1 MKYRLLLFPFLFLFA
16 SVLRA
21 QTQPLDTV
29 VVQTLTYDSIGRAGV
44 FHFPDSGT
52 YERVLLDYSMRC
64 HHALVS
70 NGTQTEQGCG
80 QWDYNCETYLWD
92 STRTD
97 SLKNAAPSAIISNY
111 PQHANFPFTSKATS
125 SVTRRD
131 EKIVKY
137 PSGTVLTG
145 ITPTETSGTGYAL
158 NHPYERIVF
167 LLSAKDPV
175 WGGVKKTSPIQGLI
189 LAVSSGSNTLYDFRV
204 RMHKV
209 KAGTY
214 NISDPPPINADTSFV
229 EVYHA
234 STFLSRNS
242 DTLLFYN
249 PFITDTVSDVLV
261 ELSYSKTAGTALTL
275 ANSDSSFLHSWSSS
289 SEPALS
295 FAGSEFVPIYKEA
308 LDSISN
314 AITIAFWAY
323 GDTNYLPG
331 TNSVF
336 CEGLGATNNREINIH
351 LPWSDGNVY
360 WDCGGDSTGNFD
372 RIQKAATK
380 RQASGQWNHWA
391 FTKNAVSG
399 TMSIYLNGSLW
410 LSDTGMHRPIH
421 ATEML
426 LGGAASSGIGW
437 YGDVRQ
443 FVLYNRALDSN
454 EIGMIMRSDSG
465 VSLESLN
472 GIRPVTY
479 FKCDEG
485 TGSTLTNSTSPFYVF
500 PPSTIRGVPVWHTV
514 LGKDLPNNFIG
525 LLLHRPIVT
534 FLQLSDTT
542 RKPQITD
549 RYTYDTIPDHAHIVT
564 NYRIGHNYAFHQND
578 TVVALDTVYGD
589 YLATK
594 SYTYDESGKKV
605 DSINVAAQDTIR
617 PANLYYWTRSPQK
630 YELMSFVT
638 PYGIGLD
645 LGKTGKMWEFDVTD
659 YLPVMKGWKRLTM
672 ERGSGQE
679 EFDLRFLFIK
689 GTPVRNVLDMQQ
701 LWPMT
706 EESYQTIQSNLR
718 YPPLSVYLNPDAK
731 GYKLRS
737 YITGHGGTPNGL
749 NGEFTPQW
757 HDIFVNKTN
766 YRRFV
771 YKICSLDP
779 LYPQGG
785 TWTLDRAGWCPGMAT
800 DLAEY
805 EITGTVTA
813 GDSATID
820 YNVEGGV
827 GDSRYDPSTQLVSY
841 GAPNF
846 TLDAGIVDIERPSAM
861 IAYGRI
867 NPACDAP
874 IVLIRNN
881 GSTALTSLQFE
892 YYVDSGKH
900 LTYNWTGNLAF
911 LDTTS
916 VILPI
921 DSLSFWTSALS
932 GRFHVDISQPNGG
945 TDQYDAD
952 NHYSSAFTQPPAYN
966 GIVVV
971 NLHTNNDAQYYYYE
985 VFSMAGD
992 SVFWNSNFD
1001 PTTTYYDSLLLPVG
1015 CYTIVMHDDNEDG
1028 LNYWANPAQ
1037 GAGSLSLRGNS
1048 KSGKVHTFNPDFGKG
1063 VQYDF
1068 SIVSSPLAVGATQ
1081 PKVEH
1086 IGLYPNPANGVL
1098 NLDLEG
1104 MPAGMISLEVSDAL
1118 GRPLRREQRF
1128 TDPLG
1133 TLRAGMNLTSMQPGT
1148 YFLRITTREGETTK
1162 SFVVQ

>member
-1 MKYRLLLFPFLFLFA
+1 MNYRLLLFPVLFLFMQA
-16 SVLRA
+16 AHA
-21 QTQPLDTV
+21 QGQPLDTV

-44 FHFPDSGT
+44 FHFPDSGS
-52 YERVLLDYSMRC
+52 YERVIMQYSMRC

-70 NGTQTEQGCG
+70 NGTNTEQGCG

-97 SLKNAAPSAIISNY
+97 SLKYTAPSAIISNY
-111 PQHANFPFTSKATS
+111 PPNTNFPYTTKPTF

-137 PSGTVLTG
+137 PAGTTFLYDSVVESQGSGLTL
-145 ITPTETSGTGYAL
+145 TQ
-158 NHPYERIVF
+158 PYERMYFV
-167 LLSAKDPV
+167 LPASSPMLKLVNKA
-175 WGGVKKTSPIQGLI
+175 SPIAGIGLKVI
-189 LAVSSGSNTLYDFRV
+189 SGADTLRDLRI
-204 RMHKV
+204 RMHLV
-209 KAGTY
+209 KPGSY
-214 NISDPPPINADTSFV
+214 NSLSIYPDTSFK

-234 STFLSRNS
+234 TTFLSSNS
-242 DTLLFYN
+242 TTLLFYN
-249 PFITDTVSDVLV
+249 PFTWDGTSDIVM
-261 ELSYSKTAGTALTL
+261 EISYSGMSGNTALTL
-275 ANSDSSFLHSWSSS
+275 GTVDTSVGITSTP
-289 SEPALS
+289 SESALS
-295 FAGSEFVPIYKEA
+295 FAGSEFVPVPVTA
-308 LDSISN
+308 LNDISN

-323 GDTNYLPG
+323 GDTSYLPG
-331 TNSVF
+331 SNSVF
-336 CEGLGATNNREINIH
+336 CEGLDPANHRQINIH

-360 WDCGGDSTGNFD
+360 WDCGGDAAGNFD
-372 RIQKAATK
+372 RIQKAAGK
-380 RQASGQWNHWA
+380 HDAAGRWNYWA
-391 FTKNAVSG
+391 FTKDATTG
-399 TMSIYLNGSLW
+399 KMAIYLNGALW
-410 LSDTGMHRPIH
+410 LSDTGKYRPIH

-437 YGDVRQ
+437 FGDVRQ
-443 FVLYNRALDSN
+443 FAMFDRALDSSQ
-454 EIGMIMRSDSG
+454 IVSMMLSDAAIPG
-465 VSLESLN
+465 LDP
-472 GIRPVTY
+472 ITY
-479 FKCDEG
+479 FKLNEG
-485 TGSTLTNSTSPFYVF
+485 AGPVLTNSAFGMTS
-500 PPSTIRGVPVWHTV
+500 STLAGIPVWHTI
-514 LGKDLPNNFIG
+514 LGKDLPNNFD
-525 LLLHRPIVT
+525 LQNNRPKLAL
-534 FLQLSDTT
+534 LQLSASATPT
-542 RKPQITD
+542 ITD
-549 RYTYDTIPDHAHIVT
+549 SYTYDSIPDHAHFVT

-578 TVVALDTVYGD
+578 TVVAVDTIYGD

-594 SYTYDESGKKV
+594 SYTYDETGKKV
-605 DSINVAAQDTIR
+605 DSVNVAAQDTIR
-617 PANLYYWTRSPQK
+617 PTNLYYWTRSPQK

-659 YLPVMKGWKRLTM
+659 YLPVMRGWKRLTM

-718 YPPLSVYLNPDAK
+718 YPPLRVYLDPEAK

-757 HDIFVNKTN
+757 HDIFVNQTN

-785 TWTLDRAGWCPGMAT
+785 TWTLNRAGWCPGMAT

-805 EITGTVTA
+805 EITGTVTP

-841 GAPNF
+841 GPPNF
-846 TLDAGIVDIERPSAM
+846 TLDAGIVTIERPSAM

-900 LTYNWTGNLAF
+900 LTYTWTGNLAF
-911 LDTTS
+911 LDTAS
-916 VILPI
+916 VLLPI
-921 DSLSFWTSALS
+921 DSLSFWTSNLS
-932 GRFHVDISQPNGG
+932 GQFHVDILKPDGG
-945 TDQYDAD
+945 TDQYDQD
-952 NHYSSAFTQPPAYN
+952 NHYSSNYTQPPQYN

-971 NLHTNNDAQYYYYE
+971 NLRTNNHPDENYYE
-985 VFSMAGD
+985 IYDMAGD
-992 SVFWNSNFD
+992 SIFWNSGFD
-1001 PTTTYYDSLLLPVG
+1001 PTTTYYDSLILPVG
-1015 CYTIVMHDDNEDG
+1015 CYTLAFHDDFIEGDG
-1028 LNYWANPAQ
+1028 ENGLYYWADTSQHAGAFLRLRQ
-1037 GAGSLSLRGNS
+1037 GTRT
-1048 KSGKVHTFNPDFGKG
+1048 GKILYSANNDFGKG

-1068 SIVSSPLAVGATQ
+1068 SIVSSPLAVDATQ
-1081 PKVEH
+1081 PEVQH
-1086 IGLYPNPANGVL
+1086 IGLYPNPAQGEL

-1104 MPAGMISLEVSDAL
+1104 MPAGMITLEVSDAL

-1133 TLRAGMNLTSMQPGT
+1133 TLRAGMDLTGMQAGT

-1162 SFVVQ
+1162 SFVVK

>member
-1 MKYRLLLFPFLFLFA
+1 MNYRLLLFPLLFLFVQ
-16 SVLRA
+16 SVHA
-21 QTQPLDTV
+21 QTPPRDTL
-29 VVQTLTYDSIGRAGV
+29 VVQTLTYDSLGRAGV
-44 FHFPDSGT
+44 YQFPDTGT
-52 YERVLLDYSMRC
+52 FEKVIMQYSMRC

-97 SLKNAAPSAIISNY
+97 SLKNATPSAAISNY
-111 PQHANFPFTSKATS
+111 PANTNFPYTTKATS

-137 PSGTVLTG
+137 PAGTILTG
-145 ITPTETSGTGYAL
+145 TTPNDTSGSVYSLT
-158 NHPYERIVF
+158 HPYERIVF
-167 LLSAKDPV
+167 LLRAKDPV
-175 WGGVKKTSPIQGLI
+175 WRDVKKTTAIQGLI
-189 LAVSSGSNTLYDFRV
+189 LGVSSGSDTLYDLRV

-209 KAGTY
+209 KVGTY
-214 NISDPPPINADTSFV
+214 NISNPPPVNTDTSFI

-242 DTLLFYN
+242 DTLLFYKS
-249 PFITDTVSDVLV
+249 FSTDTAADVLV
-261 ELSYSKTAGTALTL
+261 ELSYSRMAGTALTL
-275 ANSDSSFLHSWSSS
+275 VSSDSSSLSSWSS

-295 FAGSEFVPIYKEA
+295 FAGSEFVPIPKEA

-323 GDTNYLPG
+323 GDTSYLPG
-331 TNSVF
+331 SNSVF

-351 LPWSDGNVY
+351 LPWSDANVY
-360 WDCGGDSTGNFD
+360 WDCGGDSLGNFD

-380 RQASGQWNHWA
+380 HQAAGQWNHWA
-391 FTKNAVSG
+391 FTKDAISG
-399 TMSIYLNGSLW
+399 KMSIYLNGSLW
-410 LSDTGMHRPIH
+410 LSDTGMRRPIH
-421 ATEML
+421 AAEML

-443 FVLYNRALDSN
+443 FAMYNRALDSTA
-454 EIGMIMRSDSG
+454 IGMIMRSDSG

-479 FKCDEG
+479 FKCNEG
-485 TGSTLTNSTSPFYVF
+485 TGSTLTNSTSPFYIF
-500 PPSTIRGVPVWHTV
+500 PPSTIQGVPVWHTI
-514 LGKDLPNNFIG
+514 LGKDLPNNFYTG
-525 LLLHRPIVT
+525 TKARPQIT
-534 FLQLSDTT
+534 ILQLSDTT
-542 RKPQITD
+542 QKPQITD
-549 RYTYDTIPDHAHIVT
+549 RYTYDTIPDHAHIVI
-564 NYRIGHNYAFHQND
+564 NYAIGHNSTFHQND
-578 TVVALDTVYGD
+578 SVRALDTIYGD

-594 SYTYDESGKKV
+594 SYTFDESGKKV
-605 DSINVAAQDTIR
+605 DSVNVVAQDTIR
-617 PANLYYWTRSPQK
+617 PTNLYFWTRAPQK
-630 YELMSFVT
+630 FELMSFVT

-659 YLPVMKGWKRLTM
+659 YLPIMKGWKRLTM

-689 GTPVRNVLDMQQ
+689 GTPPRNVLDMQQ

-706 EESYQTIQSNLR
+706 EESYQTIQSDLR
-718 YPPLSVYLNPDAK
+718 YPALGVYLHPQAK

-737 YITGHGGTPNGL
+737 YITGHGGSPNGL

-785 TWTLDRAGWCPGMAT
+785 TWTLNRAGWCPGMAT

-805 EITGTVTA
+805 EITGTVTP
-813 GDSATID
+813 GDSAIID

-827 GDSRYDPSTQLVSY
+827 GDSRYDPSSQLVSY
-841 GAPNF
+841 GPPNF
-846 TLDAGIVDIERPSAM
+846 TLNAGIVDILRPSSK

-867 NPACDAP
+867 SPACDAP
-874 IVLIRNN
+874 IILIRNN
-881 GSTALTSLQFE
+881 GSQPLTSLQFE
-892 YYVDSGKH
+892 YYVDNGKH
-900 LTYNWTGNLAF
+900 LTYTWTGHLAF

-916 VILPI
+916 VLLPI
-921 DSLSFWTSALS
+921 DSLSFWTSAPS
-932 GRFHVDISQPNGG
+932 GQFHVDLSQPNGG
-945 TDQYDAD
+945 TDQYDPD
-952 NHYSSAFTQPPAYN
+952 NHYSSAFTQPPAYT

-971 NLHTNNDAQYYYYE
+971 NLRTNNDPQDNYYE
-985 VFSMAGD
+985 VLDNAGNTVFSNAG
-992 SVFWNSNFD
+992 FD
-1001 PTTTYYDSLLLPVG
+1001 ATTTYYDSLMLPVG
-1015 CYTIVMHDDNEDG
+1015 CYTLVFHDDGEDG

-1037 GAGSLSLRGNS
+1037 GAGSLSLRQTS
-1048 KSGKVHTFNPDFGKG
+1048 RTGKVLHTFNPDFGKG

-1068 SIVSSPLAVGATQ
+1068 SIVNSQLAVGATA
-1081 PKVEH
+1081 PRIEH
-1086 IGLYPNPANGVL
+1086 FGLYPNPASGVL

-1104 MPAGMISLEVSDAL
+1104 MPAGMVTLEINDAL
-1118 GRPLRREQRF
+1118 GRTFRREQRF

-1133 TLRAGMNLTSMQPGT
+1133 TLRAEMELAQIPAGS
-1148 YFLRITTREGETTK
+1148 YFLRIITRDGETTK
-1162 SFVVQ
+1162 NFVIE